1 MDIESILDYS
11 NVTAECRAKEK
22 VCQVVKMTGIS
33 AHAEIYSLSNEFSVF
48 TH

>member
-11 NVTAECRAKEK
+11 NVIAECRAKEK
-22 VCQVVKMTGIS
+22 VCQVVKMSGIS
-33 AHAEIYSLSNEFSVF
+33 THAEIYSRSNELTVF